1 MTKVHEL
8 KVLPDYFLAVS
19 EGKKTFELRKDDRGF
34 EAGDL
39 LLLREWDGEKYS
51 GRSVNC
57 KVTYILK
64 GFQGLETDYV
74 ILSIVLDN
82 NTRPTSAI

>member
-8 KVLPDYFLAVS
+8 KVLPEYFIAVS

-34 EAGDL
+34 KVGDTL
-39 LLLREWDGEKYS
+39 CLREWNGKTYS
-51 GRSVNC
+51 GRSVDC

-64 GFQGLETDYV
+64 GFQGLEDDYV
-74 ILSIVLDN
+74 ILSIAPDAEHTLN
-82 NTRPTSAI
+82 R